1 MAADNLKNHPIGVFD
16 SGVGGLTVVAEVFKL
31 LPGEN
36 IVYFG
41 DVGRYPYGGRSKETI
56 INFVRQDIN
65 FLLEHHVKFIIAACN
80 SASAVA
86 LETVKK
92 EYDIG
97 FLGVIEPGAKAA
109 VGCTQNKRIGIIG
122 TRATIGSNSYA
133 NAIQEKDAN
142 IKVFSLACPL
152 LVPLAEEGY
161 IDKKATRLI
170 TADYL
175 KTLID
180 VDIDTL
186 VLGCTHYPLLRNI
199 IGETMGD
206 KVRLIDSA
214 DATAHELAAM
224 LSVKDLARTSSE
236 KATYKFYVSDVPDK
250 FSKVAELFLGR
261 SINNIT
267 RVDITRY

>member
-1 MAADNLKNHPIGVFD
+1 MSTDNFQNKPIGIFD
-16 SGVGGLTVVAEVFKL
+16 SGVGGLTVVSEVLKL
-31 LPGEN
+31 LPDEN

-56 INFVRQDIN
+56 IRFVRQDIN
-65 FLLEHHVKFIIAACN
+65 FLLEHGVKFIIAACN

-86 LETVKK
+86 LETVRDK
-92 EYDIG
+92 YDIDI
-97 FLGVIEPGAKAA
+97 LGVIEPGARAA
-109 VGCTQNKRIGIIG
+109 VDYSQNKRVGIIG
-122 TRATIGSNSYA
+122 TRATINSNSYA
-133 NAIQEKDAN
+133 RAIQKKDEH

-161 IDKKATRLI
+161 IDKEATRLI

-186 VLGCTHYPLLRNI
+186 VLGCTHYPLLRDI
-199 IGETMGD
+199 IAETVG
-206 KVRLIDSA
+206 KNVRLIDSA
-214 DATAHELAAM
+214 DATANELAAI
-224 LSVKDLARTSSE
+224 LSEKNMARTSDE
-236 KATYKFYVSDVPDK
+236 KNIHKFYVSDVPDK
-250 FSKVAELFLGR
+250 FLKVAELFLGR
-261 SINNIT
+261 SIDNIT

>member
-1 MAADNLKNHPIGVFD
+1 METNNLMNRPIGIFD
-16 SGVGGLTVVAEVFKL
+16 SGVGGLTVVAEVLKL

-65 FLLEHHVKFIIAACN
+65 FLLEHRVKFIIAACN

-92 EYDIG
+92 EYDID
-97 FLGVIEPGAKAA
+97 LMGVIEPGAEAA
-109 VGCTQNKRIGIIG
+109 VGWTKNKRVGIIG

-133 NAIQEKDAN
+133 KAIQKREKD

-161 IDKKATRLI
+161 IDKEATRLI
-170 TADYL
+170 AADYL

-186 VLGCTHYPLLRNI
+186 VLGCTHYPLLKNI

-206 KVRLIDSA
+206 KVQLIDSA
-214 DATAHELAAM
+214 DATAHELATV
-224 LSVKDLARTSSE
+224 LSKRDMVRTSTE
-236 KATYKFYVSDVPDK
+236 KVTHKFYVSDVPDK
-250 FSKVAELFLGR
+250 FSKVAELFLGH